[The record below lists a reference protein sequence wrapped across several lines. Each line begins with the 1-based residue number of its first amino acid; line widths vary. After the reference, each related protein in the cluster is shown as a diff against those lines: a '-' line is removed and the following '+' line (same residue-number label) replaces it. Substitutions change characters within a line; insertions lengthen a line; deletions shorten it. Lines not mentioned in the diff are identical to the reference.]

1 LITQGAY
8 NYPKGSNKKI
18 VLDKPLLFNL
28 NIDPSEKYNIADKN
42 PEILIEINKIL
53 EKHKKN
59 LKAPNDLLKDRE
71 FGS

>member
-1 LITQGAY
+1 MKRI
-8 NYPKGSNKKI
+8 SEKI
-18 VLDKPLLFNL
+18 ILDIPLLYNL
-28 NIDPSEKYNIADKN
+28 NIDPSEKYNIADEN
-42 PEILIEINKIL
+42 PGILLEIEKII